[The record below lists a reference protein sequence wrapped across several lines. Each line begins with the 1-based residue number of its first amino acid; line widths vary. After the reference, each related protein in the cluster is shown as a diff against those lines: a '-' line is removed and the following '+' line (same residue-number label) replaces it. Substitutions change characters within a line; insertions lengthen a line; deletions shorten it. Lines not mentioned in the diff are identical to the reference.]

1 MVLSV
6 PPQEGQ
12 VSWLGSQSW
21 LSHLCFH
28 LLLTTSLFSIFPHC
42 VSLFLEDSHD
52 SQTPWKW
59 LWCMNQISG
68 SIWFSI
74 SIVNIGFYNTVII
87 RESREKNGRKLLA
100 LGLLETKCIRDQFL
114 FDYLKTQN
122 AEADQ
127 YCQRPSSRHVPHGV
141 KIYTTL
147 VCTYFSFQKKNPLN
161 LWTSLHIKQ
170 NNCPGDVRRSQE
182 GFWEFNMC

>member
-28 LLLTTSLFSIFPHC
+28 LLLTTSLLSIFPHC

-147 VCTYFSFQKKNPLN
+147 VCTYFSFQKKI
-161 LWTSLHIKQ
+161 H
-170 NNCPGDVRRSQE
+170 
-182 GFWEFNMC
+182 